1 MDDQSPVS
9 DPKFAKLKEIRGRTD
24 LKLRSTKH
32 LKTTFTDFDGSEKPL
47 TIRYYQVQG
56 ILHLRIMKRFLL
68 GDDTGLGKTIQ
79 SIAALCYI
87 WETEPDRKV
96 IILTTKSATRQWVD
110 EFTKFTTGVKVM
122 LCMGSPPQRK
132 ATRKMFLNAKGPTV
146 MVMGYRT
153 AVGDFTEM
161 QGWKDHVLITDEATA
176 YKNPKT
182 QVHQVCRHL
191 GEQADRVWALT
202 ATMIK
207 NHLMEGFGIYQV
219 IIPGLFGMSERQFM
233 LYYALTQKQQI
244 GVGRFIDVIVGYL
257 PQKIQEFRQ
266 TIDPY
271 FLGRPKHDVAK
282 ELPTLTSRM
291 VEVDLTEEQEAK
303 YNEAL
308 DGLLEMIKDGS
319 STVQEVT
326 KLTAISYCQEIV
338 GHMGMIGLEDEESP
352 KIEALIEMIKEG
364 DFSEDKVIIFS
375 RFEKMI
381 SYVMARLKKE
391 KINAVR
397 VTGKENVD
405 QRRAAMK
412 AFQDPDSDVRAI
424 GITTAGSEAI
434 NLQAAK
440 ALICI
445 DTPWSAGEFLQLLG
459 RMIRIGSKHD
469 KVYVVHLTARRSG
482 SKKETID
489 HRTLEVLGKKMNL
502 VEAVL
507 GKRIKGEGDDTA
519 IKVENDISD
528 LFSSLRNDA
537 KGE

>member
-1 MDDQSPVS
+1 
-9 DPKFAKLKEIRGRTD
+9 
-24 LKLRSTKH
+24 
-32 LKTTFTDFDGSEKPL
+32 
-47 TIRYYQVQG
+47 
-56 ILHLRIMKRFLL
+56 
-68 GDDTGLGKTIQ
+68 
-79 SIAALCYI
+79 
-87 WETEPDRKV
+87 
-96 IILTTKSATRQWVD
+96 
-110 EFTKFTTGVKVM
+110 
-122 LCMGSPPQRK
+122 
-132 ATRKMFLNAKGPTV
+132 
-146 MVMGYRT
+146 
-153 AVGDFTEM
+153 
-161 QGWKDHVLITDEATA
+161 
-176 YKNPKT
+176 
-182 QVHQVCRHL
+182 
-191 GEQADRVWALT
+191 
-202 ATMIK
+202 
-207 NHLMEGFGIYQV
+207 
-219 IIPGLFGMSERQFM
+219 
-233 LYYALTQKQQI
+233 
-244 GVGRFIDVIVGYL
+244 
-257 PQKIQEFRQ
+257 
-266 TIDPY
+266 
-271 FLGRPKHDVAK
+271 
-282 ELPTLTSRM
+282 
-291 VEVDLTEEQEAK
+291 
-303 YNEAL
+303 
-308 DGLLEMIKDGS
+308 
-319 STVQEVT
+319 
-326 KLTAISYCQEIV
+326 
-338 GHMGMIGLEDEESP
+338 
-352 KIEALIEMIKEG
+352 
-364 DFSEDKVIIFS
+364 
-375 RFEKMI
+375 MI